1 MNAKDEMTC
10 MLEQQEFYARR
21 QAQLE
26 SIYEDEKRKLGG
38 HTDNDLIEEI
48 LGLHDRID
56 ELEERIDQL
65 ESGASNKKRSPF
77 IQVYQGGDKPKCD
90 HVFTLTDVFVIRF
103 DHCKSKEIFTNKF
116 NVFFKNS

>member
-1 MNAKDEMTC
+1 MNAKDEMNC
-10 MLEQQEFYARR
+10 ILEQQEFYARR

-77 IQVYQGGDKPKCD
+77 IQVYQGGDKPKGD
-90 HVFTLTDVFVIRF
+90 HVFTLTDVQ
-103 DHCKSKEIFTNKF
+103 F
-116 NVFFKNS
+116 NALMTIIDRNM

>member
-1 MNAKDEMTC
+1 MNAKDEMNC

-77 IQVYQGGDKPKCD
+77 IQVYQGGDKPKID
-90 HVFTLTDVFVIRF
+90 DDEIVFALTNDQ
-103 DHCKSKEIFTNKF
+103 F
-116 NVFFKNS
+116 NILMEMINRNI